1 MKTTFASLCVVLLT
15 AACGAGVEAGVDA
28 DALPPIDES
37 ACSKERL
44 EADGRDSALL
54 EALPKGQYVVGT
66 TYLRLPL
73 SRRAVDRFRQL
84 SQAME
89 ADLRANPGLLR
100 VVTRTAG
107 SCNTARTLSVW
118 KTEAD
123 MYRFVG
129 SASHARA
136 MAAVGEVS
144 RGGSVTT
151 HWNAS
156 ETEAT
161 WEIAT
166 RKLAED
172 NDGPVY

>member
-1 MKTTFASLCVVLLT
+1 MKPTISTVFAALTVLGS
-15 AACGAGVEAGVDA
+15 ACGAMPDA

-37 ACSKERL
+37 VCSKDRL
-44 EADGRDSALL
+44 EADGRDSNDLT
-54 EALPKGQYVVGT
+54 ALPAGQYVVST

-73 SRRAVDRFRQL
+73 RRSAVARFSEL
-84 SQAME
+84 SVPME
-89 ADLRANPGLLR
+89 DELRANTGLVRATTR
-100 VVTRTAG
+100 VSG

-118 KTEAD
+118 KSEAD

-129 SASHARA
+129 SPAHARA
-136 MAAVGEVS
+136 MAAVAEVS

-156 ETEAT
+156 EAEAT
-161 WEIAT
+161 WQVAT

-172 NDGPVY
+172 TDGPVY

>member
-1 MKTTFASLCVVLLT
+1 MKNALLT
-15 AACGAGVEAGVDA
+15 LSSITLTLSCGAMPDA

-37 ACSKERL
+37 VCSKERL
-44 EADGRDSALL
+44 EADGRDSAELT
-54 EALPKGQYVVGT
+54 ALPAGQYVVST

-73 SRRAVDRFRQL
+73 RRSALARFSEL
-84 SQAME
+84 TAPME
-89 ADLRANPGLLR
+89 EELRANPGLVR
-100 VVTRTAG
+100 VTTRLAG

-129 SASHARA
+129 SAAHARA
-136 MAAVGEVS
+136 MAAVAEVS

-151 HWNAS
+151 HWNA
-156 ETEAT
+156 TQAEAT
-161 WEIAT
+161 WQVAT
-166 RKLAED
+166 QKLAED

>member
-1 MKTTFASLCVVLLT
+1 MKTLLIPLSILSLVT
-15 AACGAGVEAGVDA
+15 ACGVGADP

-44 EADGRDSALL
+44 EGDGRDSALL
-54 EALPKGQYVVGT
+54 AALPPGTYVVST

-73 SRRAVDRFRQL
+73 SQRAVQRFQEL
-84 SQAME
+84 AVPMDDE
-89 ADLRANPGLLR
+89 LRANPGLVR
-100 VVTRTAG
+100 ATTRIAG
-107 SCNTARTLSVW
+107 SCNTARTLTVW

-129 SASHARA
+129 SPAHARA
-136 MAAVGEVS
+136 MAAVSEVS

-151 HWNAS
+151 HWNAT
-156 ETEAT
+156 EAEAT
-161 WEIAT
+161 WQVAT
-166 RKLAED
+166 QKLAED

>member
-1 MKTTFASLCVVLLT
+1 MKTTPLLLCVILLA
-15 AACGAGVEAGVDA
+15 AACGAGVDA

-37 ACSKERL
+37 ACSKDRL
-44 EADGRDSALL
+44 EPDGRDSALL
-54 EALPKGQYVVGT
+54 EALPEGQYVVAT
-66 TYLRLPL
+66 TYLRLQL
-73 SRRAVDRFRQL
+73 SRRAVERFRQL

-89 ADLRANPGLLR
+89 SELRANPGLVR

-118 KTEAD
+118 KAEAD

-129 SASHARA
+129 SAAHARA
-136 MAAVGEVS
+136 MAAVSEVS

-151 HWNAS
+151 HWSAS

-161 WEIAT
+161 WEVAT

-172 NDGPVY
+172 NDGPIY

>member
-1 MKTTFASLCVVLLT
+1 MKTTLVPLCVVLLS
-15 AACGAGVEAGVDA
+15 AACGAGAGVDA

-44 EADGRDSALL
+44 EPDGRDSALP
-54 EALPKGQYVVGT
+54 EALPRGQYVVGT

-73 SRRAVDRFRQL
+73 SRRAVERFREL
-84 SQAME
+84 SAAME
-89 ADLRANPGLLR
+89 DELRASPGLVR
-100 VVTRTAG
+100 VVTRLAG

-129 SASHARA
+129 GAAHARA
-136 MAAVGEVS
+136 ISAVGEVS

-156 ETEAT
+156 EAEAT
-161 WEIAT
+161 WDVAT
-166 RKLAED
+166 QKLAED
-172 NDGPVY
+172 NDGPIY

>member
-1 MKTTFASLCVVLLT
+1 MKTTPLLLCVAFLA
-15 AACGAGVEAGVDA
+15 AACGAGAEA

-37 ACSKERL
+37 ACSKDRL

-54 EALPKGQYVVGT
+54 EALPPGQYVVGT
-66 TYLRLPL
+66 TYLRLRL
-73 SRRAVDRFRQL
+73 SRSAIERFRQL

-89 ADLRANPGLLR
+89 EELRANPGLVR

-129 SASHARA
+129 GAAHARA

-151 HWNAS
+151 HWNGS
-156 ETEAT
+156 EAEAT
-161 WEIAT
+161 WEVAT

-172 NDGPVY
+172 NDGPIY